1 MELYVRALV
10 AELRLRIN
18 EIRGNRI
25 STIYIGGGTPSILP
39 APLLTQLIEGILNQL
54 TSANALN
61 EIEEFTIEANPDD
74 ISADVLNLY
83 NNLGIN
89 RVSIG
94 VQTFDDQLLS
104 YLGRKHNSSQARNAL
119 ELLSSSGFNYSADL
133 IYGLPDQGLYDWQA
147 QLSTLLSYEPPHF
160 SSYLLSY
167 EAGTRLY
174 ARLVA
179 GKVEEASE
187 ELATSMYDHLISIAS
202 SAGYEHY
209 EISNFSRPG
218 KAAVHNSNYWNL
230 TPYLGLGVSAHSF
243 DGLDRRSNPPKIN
256 TYIDSILAGKPY
268 CEVEEETDDDRLNDL
283 IITSLRTSQGLDM
296 NLLKQFPERLQ
307 NEFAENLKSVGS
319 RIYLESNR
327 LKIPEDS
334 WLRSDAIFRDLI
346 L

>member
-1 MELYVRALV
+1 MEQYVASIV
-10 AELRLRIN
+10 AELHLRID
-18 EIRGNRI
+18 EIPMSGI

-39 APLLTQLIEGILNQL
+39 LKLLQQLVEGVFRELK
-54 TSANALN
+54 SANALN

-83 NNLGIN
+83 KNLGIN

-104 YLGRKHNSSQARNAL
+104 YLGRKHDSSQARNAL

-133 IYGLPDQGLYDWQA
+133 IYGLPGQTLDDWEA

-167 EAGTRLY
+167 EPGTRLY
-174 ARLVA
+174 SRMIT

-187 ELATSMYDHLISIAS
+187 ELATTMYDHLISAS
-202 SAGYEHY
+202 ASAGYEHY

-218 KAAVHNSNYWNL
+218 MAAVHNSNYWNL

-243 DGLDRRSNPPKIN
+243 DGLNRRSNPPKIN
-256 TYIDSILAGKPY
+256 TYIDSILACKPY
-268 CEVEEETDDDRLNDL
+268 CEVEEETDTDRLNDL
-283 IITSLRTSQGLDM
+283 IITSLRTSKGLDM

-319 RIYLESNR
+319 CMYLESNR
-327 LKIPEDS
+327 LKIPEES